1 MKRLITV
8 LGVLVICAL
17 PESEG
22 VAADAKSC
30 RVPVS
35 IVDAAERKPGGAL
48 YKGPAKEHHGSHGSH
63 ATHGDQA
70 MKRPEMKG
78 AHMDHDSRHGGAF
91 FMAPD
96 KMRHLEA
103 VFSERCGLQ
112 VFFYNAFTEPIRAD
126 RFRAFVIAVP
136 ESEDEA
142 ETIRFL
148 SSTEDSAI
156 LETEIGDTVSRPF
169 DLKLYVKFPES
180 DEPELFTVK
189 VKAARAAAN
198 KADATVELAIKS
210 RKIAGSNVV
219 RVKEGQTVELRLST
233 DEAVELHLHGYDVV
247 AKAKPGASAVMRFK
261 AHATGRYP
269 VTIHGHSHGSGRSE
283 KTLLYLEVHPN

>member
-1 MKRLITV
+1 MKWLFTV
-8 LGVLVICAL
+8 IGVLVVCAL
-17 PESEG
+17 PESG
-22 VAADAKSC
+22 IAATEAASC
-30 RVPVS
+30 REPVS

-48 YKGPAKEHHGSHGSH
+48 YKGPAKEHHGSHSAH
-63 ATHGDQA
+63 TAHGGQA

-112 VFFYNAFTEPIRAD
+112 VFFFNAFTEPIRAD

-136 ESEDEA
+136 ESVDEA
-142 ETIRFL
+142 EAIRFL
-148 SSTEDSAI
+148 APTEDGAI
-156 LETEIGDTVSRPF
+156 LETEIGDTVSRPL

-189 VKAARAAAN
+189 VKAASAAEN
-198 KADATVELAIKS
+198 KADAAVELAINNQ
-210 RKIAGSNVV
+210 RIAGSNVV
-219 RVKEGQTVELRLST
+219 RVKEGQTVELRWST

-269 VTIHGHSHGSGRSE
+269 VTIHGHSHGSGHSE